1 MPPVLEFENVSKQY
15 RGGFRRPPIRA
26 LDGFTLSLEAGEIF
40 GFLGPNGSGKT
51 TAMHIA
57 MGFTY
62 PTSGSGQMLGRGF
75 GDAATRRRV
84 GFLGENVALY
94 HRPVSRLVRFYGALN
109 GIRDPELRQR
119 AHDVLEAMDL
129 SDAAQRNAGK
139 LSRGMQQRIGLAQ
152 ALVNDPELLILDE
165 PTSALDPLGRVAVR
179 ELLQRAQAAG
189 KTVFLSSHM
198 LSEIELICDRVALL
212 HRGRVARSGKTA
224 DLLSDTGHFEI
235 VVRGLSR
242 QDLQTL
248 SDSAVS
254 LHDADANSAAAAFR
268 IRVPASRQRFVIE
281 RVWTLGGEII
291 SVAPARRS
299 LESIFIE
306 LAGTSS
312 PDSLR
317 EGGDA

>member
-15 RGGFRRPPIRA
+15 RGGFRRAPVRA
-26 LDGFTLSLEAGEIF
+26 LDGFTLTVEAGEIF

-51 TAMHIA
+51 TAIHIA
-57 MGFTY
+57 MGFTS
-62 PTSGSGQMLGRGF
+62 PTSGSGQMLGRSF
-75 GDAATRRRV
+75 GDAPTRRRV

-94 HRPVSRLVRFYGALN
+94 HRPVSKLVRFYGALN
-109 GIRDPELRQR
+109 GIRDPQLRRRTQ
-119 AHDVLEAMDL
+119 DVLQAMDL
-129 SDAAQRNAGK
+129 ADAAPRNAGK
-139 LSRGMQQRIGLAQ
+139 LSRGMQQRVGLAQ

-224 DLLSDTGHFEI
+224 DLISDSGHFEI
-235 VVRGLSR
+235 VIRGLSQ
-242 QDLQTL
+242 QDLHTL
-248 SDSAVS
+248 SDSVDSLNDAGAV
-254 LHDADANSAAAAFR
+254 FR

-281 RVWTLGGEII
+281 RVWTLGGEIV
-291 SVAPARRS
+291 SVTPARRS
-299 LESIFIE
+299 LESIFVE
-306 LAGTSS
+306 LATMPTSS
-312 PDSLR
+312 PDSR
-317 EGGDA
+317 EGGGA